1 VARDIN
7 ISKKFQIEIERI
19 LKVLTRKE
27 RTPVMNEILMDLIFV
42 VIAAAFV
49 LGAAWHD
56 YE

>member
-1 VARDIN
+1 MEVEE
-7 ISKKFQIEIERI
+7 KGQF
-19 LKVLTRKE
+19 
-27 RTPVMNEILMDLIFV
+27 MNETMMDVIFV